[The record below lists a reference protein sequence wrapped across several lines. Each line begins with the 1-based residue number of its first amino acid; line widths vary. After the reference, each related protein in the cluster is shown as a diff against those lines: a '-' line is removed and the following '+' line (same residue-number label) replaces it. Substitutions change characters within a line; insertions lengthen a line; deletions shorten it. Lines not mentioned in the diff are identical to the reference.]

1 MQKWGLEILSLSSLI
16 VDVPTVVCL
25 KFKTFLS
32 HYLLGWSDL
41 VLFVIFENEQF
52 LEVHCQKNFK
62 FGCTIAHTCGVQKIT
77 GV

>member
-25 KFKTFLS
+25 KFKTFLP
-32 HYLLGWSDL
+32 HYVLGWSDL

-52 LEVHCQKNFK
+52 LEV
-62 FGCTIAHTCGVQKIT
+62 IAKKILSLDAPLHIR
-77 GV
+77 VAYLH

>member
-52 LEVHCQKNFK
+52 LEVIAKQNFK
-62 FGCTIAHTCGVQKIT
+62 FGCTIAHACGVLALMF
-77 GV
+77 